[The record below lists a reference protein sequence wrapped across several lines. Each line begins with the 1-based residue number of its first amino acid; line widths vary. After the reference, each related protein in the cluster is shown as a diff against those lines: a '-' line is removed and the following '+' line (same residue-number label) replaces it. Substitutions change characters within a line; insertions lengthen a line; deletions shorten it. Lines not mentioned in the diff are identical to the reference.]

1 VTQYAAPVAERSKSR
16 ERKRERPTTL
26 GSGWV
31 VSRFWWGFALR
42 WVGVGYMVALGGLW
56 GCSQWWLG
64 VLVELT
70 EGIEGILLIGIHKR
84 ERRSFCRCLQPL
96 CTPFREGTVGAALLL
111 LRFTKS
117 WGWQS
122 TLILS
127 CLVPTTG
134 VSLRGSE

>member
-1 VTQYAAPVAERSKSR
+1 
-16 ERKRERPTTL
+16 
-26 GSGWV
+26 
-31 VSRFWWGFALR
+31 
-42 WVGVGYMVALGGLW
+42 MVALDGLW

-84 ERRSFCRCLQPL
+84 ERCSFCQCLQPL

-127 CLVPTTG
+127 CLVPTPV